1 MQHTKAHTTGV
12 ILLMTIPLS
21 PASPPNK
28 LLYFKTPPQNGGGCT
43 EQRIFLPNQKGKLV
57 EALRSCTSVQEIACK
72 YPVPSPLQEETL
84 LLSRQ
89 AETCKLITPNP
100 RPPLPVA
107 TTAEPSTGISHCL
120 LLQLQCFT
128 IRVIKISILLRYFWI
143 ALCSS
148 LVLQTLRSC
157 GCWWFLITETQNPP
171 GQVQY

>member
-12 ILLMTIPLS
+12 VLLMTIPLS

-28 LLYFKTPPQNGGGCT
+28 LFYFKTPPQNGCGRT
-43 EQRIFLPNQKGKLV
+43 EQRIFPSSQKGKLFEV
-57 EALRSCTSVQEIACK
+57 LRSCTSVQEIACK

-84 LLSRQ
+84 LLGRE
-89 AETCKLITPNP
+89 AEICKLITPNP
-100 RPPLPVA
+100 GLPLN
-107 TTAEPSTGISHCL
+107 TTAEPLTGISHCL
-120 LLQLQCFT
+120 LLQLQCFN

-157 GCWWFLITETQNPP
+157 GC
-171 GQVQY
+171 

>member
-1 MQHTKAHTTGV
+1 MQESSCLWLFHSLQPVLLTSSSISSHLLRVEAPNEGSHTK
-12 ILLMTIPLS
+12 
-21 PASPPNK
+21 
-28 LLYFKTPPQNGGGCT
+28 
-43 EQRIFLPNQKGKLV
+43 QRIFSLSQKGMLV
-57 EALRSCTSVQEIACK
+57 EALRSCTSVQEIAYN

-84 LLSRQ
+84 LLGRR
-89 AETCKLITPNP
+89 ADTCKLITPNP
-100 RPPLPVA
+100 RPPLPV
-107 TTAEPSTGISHCL
+107 TTRAEPPTGISHCL

-157 GCWWFLITETQNPP
+157 GCWWFLITETQNPL